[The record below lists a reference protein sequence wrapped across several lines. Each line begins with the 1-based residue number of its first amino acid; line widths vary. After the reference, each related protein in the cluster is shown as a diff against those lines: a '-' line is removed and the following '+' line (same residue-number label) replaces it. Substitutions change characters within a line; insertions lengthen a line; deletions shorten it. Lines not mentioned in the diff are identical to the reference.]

1 MPLWPL
7 PPILALVSLGYIF
20 TKQTSLLL
28 YVTLI
33 TIGIGLLYWAVVIL
47 PQRGTAWNLRHAALD
62 EDADRPAIAADA
74 SAVTADG
81 PATTGDA

>member
-1 MPLWPL
+1 MPLWPI

-28 YVTLI
+28 YVTVI

-47 PQRGTAWNLRHAALD
+47 PQRGKAWNLRHAALG
-62 EDADRPAIAADA
+62 EDAG
-74 SAVTADG
+74 SGTV
-81 PATTGDA
+81 TGDA